1 MSYCMPENKVRVMVK
16 KNGRMIGFD
25 LKRIL
30 DGLKIEVDGRA
41 TTLHVSQTEI
51 FRVSTDETIEYTT
64 LTISVDEVK
73 MTRIIIEIEVIM
85 MD

>member
-1 MSYCMPENKVRVMVK
+1 
-16 KNGRMIGFD
+16 MIGFD
-25 LKRIL
+25 LRIL

-41 TTLHVSQTEI
+41 TTLHVSRTEI
-51 FRVSTDETIEYTT
+51 FRVSTDVKIEYTT